1 MNEMTQATPP
11 QQDVPLSLAHFF
23 NNYTSYKV
31 EEQTEMIRLREK
43 SLQSIYEACVID
55 YRDPSYLNAVM
66 MRTIDDGLTEVIVFR
81 EEEDDD
87 IALWKEN
94 LVNLFETGAGRGPSL
109 REILSQ
115 QLSDEFTITIDCDLD
130 YVVRVTLSWSL
141 DK

>member
-1 MNEMTQATPP
+1 MTQPTPP
-11 QQDVPLSLAHFF
+11 QQDLALSLAYFF
-23 NNYTSYKV
+23 NNYMNYKE
-31 EEQTEMIRLREK
+31 EEQTEMIRQREN
-43 SLQSIYEACVID
+43 SLQLIYEACLTD
-55 YRDPSYLNAVM
+55 YRDQSYLNAVM
-66 MRTIDDGLTEVIVFR
+66 MRAIDDGLTQVTVFW

-109 REILSQ
+109 REVLSQ

-130 YVVRVTLSWSL
+130 YVVRGTLSWSL